1 VVRELRDS
9 KSRPTQAIASFDVS
23 LLNQDA
29 AVVQSGIKTLLMSKV
44 PLDAV
49 KARRSH

>member
-49 KARRSH
+49 KASRSH